1 MVQFYFLAIFVNL
14 IGGFYFANE
23 LFANKF
29 PAVTKIKEFL
39 DNGKTGFVFAIVA
52 GITGLFKIISVF
64 YDDVPVLGDLFI
76 AVSSLVICLYFLHD
90 KLIKK
95 EESSVIEAET
105 VAEGAGEQPEVIVI
119 KKEKEDF
126 SEKLN
131 KFYSFT
137 EKFKGMIG
145 IGAIILAV
153 LHFCFP
159 AVIFI

>member
-1 MVQFYFLAIFVNL
+1 M
-14 IGGFYFANE
+14 
-23 LFANKF
+23 
-29 PAVTKIKEFL
+29 
-39 DNGKTGFVFAIVA
+39 
-52 GITGLFKIISVF
+52 
-64 YDDVPVLGDLFI
+64 LGDLFI

-159 AVIFI
+159 AVIFIYLFFL